1 MQAATSEIGTS
12 TNENPPRP
20 DGVKFGK
27 PAQSANVPRD

>member
-1 MQAATSEIGTS
+1 MQAASSEIGTYAH
-12 TNENPPRP
+12 ENPPRP